1 MEEQRVSVA
10 KERVRRECCRLQSQT
25 VVVVVVLVVD
35 AAYVVAVAVA
45 DDVAAAVDSGGECD
59 SRCSRCCSVV
69 DAAE

>member
-25 VVVVVVLVVD
+25 VVVVVLVVD